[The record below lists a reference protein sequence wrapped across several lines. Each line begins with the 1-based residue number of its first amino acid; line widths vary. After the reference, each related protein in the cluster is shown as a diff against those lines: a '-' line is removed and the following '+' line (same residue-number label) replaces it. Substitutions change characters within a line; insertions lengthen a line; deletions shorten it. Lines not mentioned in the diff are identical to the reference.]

1 LNEQLF
7 VRTRETSMFKPLA
20 CVAAALLAAPAA
32 ATSFAELPPAAA
44 VAAFAAQ
51 RGEAPLWLRD
61 GPDGP
66 AIRRLVATLR
76 QAPLDGLAAGP
87 QLAAASEA
95 AVERARSGGAVERA
109 EAERMLSAA
118 WVMYVQALHWPTAG
132 MIYADSAVAP
142 KIPKPATILTQL
154 ASAQSLAGHVE
165 QVSAINPLYADLR
178 AALAKEAD
186 PQRRRTLQANLDRA
200 RGLPAGG
207 RYILVDLAAQR
218 LWMMEEGRPA
228 DSMKVVVGKAEMKTP
243 LIAGTVRTA
252 TLNPYW
258 NVPADLVRRSIAP
271 AAAAGGAAYL
281 QAKGYELLS
290 GWQADA
296 RPLSPDQVDWL
307 AVADGRTEV
316 RVRQEPGPG
325 NMMGAVKFEFAPAQG
340 IYLHDTPD
348 KSLFAREVRT
358 FSSGCIR
365 LEDAARLGRWLMGR
379 ELVAQG
385 NAPEQVVNLPQAVPV
400 YVTYLTARV
409 EGGQVALAADV
420 YGLDQATHTQLASR

>member
-1 LNEQLF
+1 
-7 VRTRETSMFKPLA
+7 MFKRLA
-20 CVAAALLAAPAA
+20 CAAAALLATPAA
-32 ATSFAELPPAAA
+32 ATGFAELPPAAA
-44 VAAFAAQ
+44 VAAFAAE

-61 GPDGP
+61 GPDS
-66 AIRRLVATLR
+66 AAVRRLIATLR
-76 QAPLDGLAAGP
+76 QASLDGLATGP
-87 QLAAASEA
+87 RLAAASEA
-95 AVERARSGGAVERA
+95 AVARARSGGAVERA

-118 WVMYVQALHWPTAG
+118 WVLYVQALHWPTAG

-142 KIPKPATILTQL
+142 KIPTPAAILFQL

-165 QVSAINPLYADLR
+165 RVSAINPLYADLR
-178 AALAKEAD
+178 TALAKEAD
-186 PQRRRTLQANLDRA
+186 PQLRRTLHSNLERA

-218 LWMMEEGRPA
+218 LWMMEDGRPA

-243 LIAGTVRTA
+243 LIAGTVRAA

-271 AAAAGGAAYL
+271 AAAEGGEAYL
-281 QAKGYELLS
+281 QARGYELLS

-296 RPLSPDQVDWL
+296 RPLSPSEVDWR

-316 RVRQEPGPG
+316 RVRQRPGRG

-365 LEDAARLGRWLMGR
+365 LEDAARLGRWLTGR
-379 ELVAQG
+379 EPVAVG
-385 NAPEQVVNLPQAVPV
+385 EAPEQVVSLPQPVPV

-409 EGGQVALAADV
+409 EGGRVALAPNV
-420 YGLDQATHTQLASR
+420 YGLDMPGTTQLASR

>member
-1 LNEQLF
+1 
-7 VRTRETSMFKPLA
+7 MFKRLA
-20 CVAAALLAAPAA
+20 CAAAALLAAPAA
-32 ATSFAELPPAAA
+32 ATGFAELPPAAA
-44 VAAFAAQ
+44 VAAFAAE

-61 GPDGP
+61 GP
-66 AIRRLVATLR
+66 AVRRLIATLR
-76 QAPLDGLAAGP
+76 QAPLDGLATGP
-87 QLAAASEA
+87 ELAAASEA

-118 WVMYVQALHWPTAG
+118 WVMYVQALHWPAAG

-142 KIPKPATILTQL
+142 KIPAPAAILAQL
-154 ASAQSLAGHVE
+154 ASAQSLAGLVE
-165 QVSAINPLYADLR
+165 RVSAVNPLYTDLR

-186 PQRRRTLQANLDRA
+186 PQLRRTLQANLERA

-218 LWMMEEGRPA
+218 LWMMEDGRPA
-228 DSMKVVVGKAEMKTP
+228 GSMKVVVGKAEMKTP

-271 AAAAGGAAYL
+271 AAAAGGAAFL
-281 QAKGYELLS
+281 RAKGYELLS
-290 GWQADA
+290 GWGADA
-296 RPLSPDQVDWL
+296 RPLAPDEVDWQ

-316 RVRQEPGPG
+316 RVRQKPGPG
-325 NMMGAVKFEFAPAQG
+325 NMMGAVKFEFAPAHG

-379 ELVAQG
+379 EPVAQG
-385 NAPEQVVNLPQAVPV
+385 SAPEQVMDLPRAVPV

-420 YGLDQATHTQLASR
+420 YGLDRTAAPRLASR

>member
-1 LNEQLF
+1 
-7 VRTRETSMFKPLA
+7 MFKRLA

-32 ATSFAELPPAAA
+32 ATGFAELPPAAA
-44 VAAFAAQ
+44 VAAFTAE

-66 AIRRLVATLR
+66 AVRRLNATLR
-76 QAPLDGLAAGP
+76 QAPLDGLAIGP
-87 QLAAASEA
+87 RLAAASAA
-95 AVERARSGGAVERA
+95 AVERARGGGAVERA

-132 MIYADSAVAP
+132 MIYADSSVAP
-142 KIPKPATILTQL
+142 KIPAPAAILAQL
-154 ASAQSLAGHVE
+154 ASARSLAGHVE
-165 QVSAINPLYADLR
+165 RVSAVNPLYADLR

-186 PQRRRTLQANLDRA
+186 PQLRRTLQANLERA

-207 RYILVDLAAQR
+207 RYILVDLAAQQ
-218 LWMMEEGRPA
+218 LWMMEDGRPA

-243 LIAGTVRTA
+243 LIAGTVRAA

-258 NVPADLVRRSIAP
+258 NAPADLVRRSIAP

-296 RPLSPDQVDWL
+296 RQLSPAEVDWQ

-316 RVRQEPGPG
+316 RVRQKPGPG
-325 NMMGAVKFEFAPAQG
+325 NMMGAVKFEFARAQG

-365 LEDAARLGRWLMGR
+365 LEDAARLGRWLVGR
-379 ELVAQG
+379 KPVVKEDV
-385 NAPEQVVNLPQAVPV
+385 PEQVVNLPQAVPV

-409 EGGQVALAADV
+409 EDGRVAVAADV
-420 YGLDQATHTQLASR
+420 YGLDGAAAQRLASR